1 MLKDVFLPE
10 GMSRVIQLAIAPV
23 FLLTAIGT
31 LLGVMITRL
40 HRIIDLAR
48 EWETKQVSELQTYE
62 VDYHK
67 SHLAILSHRAK
78 LIGRAITFCTAA
90 ALIIC
95 TLIAVLFIDQF
106 VHLDITVLV
115 AVLFILVMV
124 SLVVGLLSFL
134 REIYVATSNLRIGPH

>member
-40 HRIIDLAR
+40 HRTIDLAR
-48 EWETKQVSELQTYE
+48 EWETKLESELQAYE
-62 VDYHK
+62 VDHHK
-67 SHLAILSHRAK
+67 SHIAILSHRAK

-90 ALIIC
+90 ALMIC

-106 VHLDITVLV
+106 VQLDITVLV

-124 SLVVGLLSFL
+124 SLIVGLLSFL